1 MGASKQREGKSPR
14 PTFQYLRKG
23 KRPPTPPVS
32 VVPPIVYDERMPN
45 LTQSELQSTYGIL
58 ADQKDRIDTLEA
70 EVALLEAKLQSEDTA
85 CREASSFLNGEISLK
100 DGRARSLE
108 LDLAAKTKQADRSA
122 LALKKDLQRQLKE
135 QNKEF
140 DQVEETLRQQ
150 ITRLQGD
157 NQQLISFR
165 QQQRKMEQQ
174 IKELHQSNKEMRD
187 LVSWQEQDCAR
198 KLVAVDTEALAA
210 YEAKLEVAK
219 QDAKKVA
226 RKELSVEVRIQQA
239 QRERYREEVEAHVSW
254 EEEYFVARTAVR
266 QQNTQLRQKKQRL
279 QDEVQAR
286 LSENRVL
293 RGHNHQLVQACGAMQ
308 QEIRQIVQELE
319 QFKQPKRLAPAPV
332 PVQKRTESPTALAEL
347 EEAVIELQTFR
358 CGAEA
363 KVEVL
368 LGETLRA
375 SAQQAQLESSGDD
388 RFAVANTGSCTR
400 RQAWKFVDQLT
411 WPDRVAIL
419 EKVFDKIQGSQ
430 R

>member
-14 PTFQYLRKG
+14 PAFQYLRKG

-58 ADQKDRIDTLEA
+58 ADQQARIDTLEA
-70 EVALLEAKLQSEDTA
+70 EVALLEAKLQHEDQA

-254 EEEYFVARTAVR
+254 EEEYFAARTAVK
-266 QQNTQLRQKKQRL
+266 QQSAQLRQKKQRL
-279 QDEVQAR
+279 QNEVQAR
-286 LSENRVL
+286 LGENRVL
-293 RGHNHQLVQACGAMQ
+293 RGHNQQLVQSCGAMQ
-308 QEIRQIVQELE
+308 REIGHILQELE
-319 QFKQPKRLAPAPV
+319 HLKQPKRSVPTPV
-332 PVQKRTESPTALAEL
+332 PVQKRTESPIAFAEL
-347 EEAVIELQTFR
+347 EEAVAELQIFR
-358 CGAEA
+358 NGAEA
-363 KVEVL
+363 QVEVI
-368 LGETLRA
+368 LGETLREA
-375 SAQQAQLESSGDD
+375 AQQAQLQNTDD
-388 RFAVANTGSCTR
+388 EALLNAVGHCTR
-400 RQAWKFVDQLT
+400 QQAWKFVNQLT

-419 EKVFDKIQGSQ
+419 EKVFDKIQNNQ